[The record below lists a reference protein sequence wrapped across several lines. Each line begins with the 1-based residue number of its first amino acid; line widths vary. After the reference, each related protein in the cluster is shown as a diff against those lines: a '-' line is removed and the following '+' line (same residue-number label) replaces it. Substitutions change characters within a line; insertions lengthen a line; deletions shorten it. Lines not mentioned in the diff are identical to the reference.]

1 LGKLSA
7 VTVDDNGMETFVSG
21 GARDRIQKVLIFM
34 PYIDR
39 YRYIDRFPISG
50 EAVEQFLV
58 V

>member
-1 LGKLSA
+1 M
-7 VTVDDNGMETFVSG
+7 TVDDNGMETFVSG
-21 GARDRIQKVLIFM
+21 GALDRIQKVLIFM
-34 PYIDR
+34 PYKDR